1 MSIDSQSLSR
11 TLFAALLLVLLASP
25 SLADELDDDLLAAED
40 SEIEDELKAE
50 ADDATVPEP
59 ERLKAFSE
67 VRWSKPTLPKAVDP
81 LVPPIVNDTIAVVA
95 ITRSPLTLNALGD
108 LAFLR
113 PATAAL
119 GVLGAATYVVVAGPT
134 WALDES
140 KHATLRDGLLYGP
153 WRNLRDRPLGEPTPV
168 PETDDKSEA
177 TDAAAAPEAS

>member
-1 MSIDSQSLSR
+1 MSIDSKSLSR
-11 TLFAALLLVLLASP
+11 TLFAALFLALLAGP
-25 SLADELDDDLLAAED
+25 SLADEFDDDLLDAED
-40 SEIEDELKAE
+40 SEIEGDLKTE

-67 VRWSKPTLPKAVDP
+67 VRWSKPKLPEAVDP

-108 LAFLR
+108 LTFLR

-134 WALDES
+134 WVLDES
-140 KHATLRDGLLYGP
+140 KYATLRDGLLYGP

-168 PETDDKSEA
+168 PEADEKAEA
-177 TDAAAAPEAS
+177 TETAAAPEAS